1 MATINARSG
10 NSTSSLSVRR
20 PSWASVYSG
29 YPKTGGGVDVEN
41 DLSAPV
47 VFSSIFSASYD
58 SSIYSNACGTRVSL
72 SLLSAGIARVGT
84 RKIMISEKTH
94 IHYGKYI
101 EPGAD
106 KLKVFLESKWGKPDI
121 KVSSPVTFVK
131 VDKQLNGKKGIYIM
145 IPKSPRDFGA
155 SGHATLWTGKRVI
168 GDHDYI
174 SSNTDAVYFW
184 ELK

>member
-10 NSTSSLSVRR
+10 SSTSSLRVRR
-20 PSWASVYSG
+20 PSWVNVYSG
-29 YPKTGGGVDVEN
+29 YPKTGGGVDIEN
-41 DLSAPV
+41 DLPAPV
-47 VFSSIFSASYD
+47 VFSSIFGANYD
-58 SSIYSNACGTRVSL
+58 TNIYSNACGTRVSL
-72 SLLSAGIARVGT
+72 SLLSSGMTRVGI
-84 RKIMISEKTH
+84 RNIMISEKRH
-94 IHYGKYI
+94 KHYGKYI

-106 KLKVFLESKWGKPDI
+106 KLKVFLESKWGRSEI
-121 KVSSPVTFVK
+121 KISSPVTFDK
-131 VDKQLNGKKGIYIM
+131 VDNQLNGKKGIYIM